1 MGIVAKPIGYLLAL
15 IYKLVG
21 NYGIS
26 LIILTVIV
34 KLALYPLY
42 AKQIRSTADMSDMS
56 EKAKEIQNRYAN
68 DKEKMNEEMQKL
80 YAETGFNPMSGC
92 LPMLIQ
98 FPIIMGLFALLR
110 NPMKYMPSDPALMF
124 ANHESFLWIKD
135 LAQPDLI
142 ILPIAAGLATF
153 FAFSMNSAMTMQQ
166 PGANPGQQ
174 KAMNAIMKYFFP
186 LSILWLAR
194 SYPAGLAIYWAGG
207 QFMQIFFNL
216 RMNKVRKQMQEE
228 QEQKKLVERAEKE
241 LARKKRARMK
251 GSYQ

>member
-1 MGIVAKPIGYLLAL
+1 
-15 IYKLVG
+15 
-21 NYGIS
+21 
-26 LIILTVIV
+26 
-34 KLALYPLY
+34 
-42 AKQIRSTADMSDMS
+42 
-56 EKAKEIQNRYAN
+56 
-68 DKEKMNEEMQKL
+68 
-80 YAETGFNPMSGC
+80 
-92 LPMLIQ
+92 MLIQ

-110 NPMKYMPSDPALMF
+110 NPMKYMPDDPTLMF

-216 RMNKVRKQMQEE
+216 RINKIREE
-228 QEQKKLVERAEKE
+228 MKVEKEKKKLLERAEKE

-251 GSYQ
+251 GSY

>member
-1 MGIVAKPIGYLLAL
+1 MGIIAKPIGYLLML
-15 IYKLVG
+15 IYRLVG

-26 LIILTVIV
+26 LIILTFIV
-34 KLALYPLY
+34 KLALYPMY
-42 AKQIRSTADMSDMS
+42 AKQIKSSADMAEMS
-56 EKAKEIQNRYAN
+56 EKTQEIQRRYAN
-68 DKEKMNEEMQKL
+68 DKEKQNEEMQKL
-80 YAETGFNPMSGC
+80 YAEVGFNPMSGC

-110 NPMKYMPSDPALMF
+110 NPMKYMPDDPTLMF

-135 LAQPDLI
+135 LAQPDLW

-153 FAFSMNSAMTMQQ
+153 FAFSMNSAMNMQQ

-216 RMNKVRKQMQEE
+216 RINKIKDQMNAEKEK
-228 QEQKKLVERAEKE
+228 KKLVEKAEKE

-251 GSYQ
+251 GSY

>member
-1 MGIVAKPIGYLLAL
+1 MGIIAKPIGYLLAL

-110 NPMKYMPSDPALMF
+110 NPMKYMPDDPTLMF

-216 RMNKVRKQMQEE
+216 RINKIREE
-228 QEQKKLVERAEKE
+228 MKVEKEKKKLLERAEKE

-251 GSYQ
+251 GSY

>member
-1 MGIVAKPIGYLLAL
+1 MGLIAKPIGYLLAF
-15 IYKLVG
+15 IYRLVG

-34 KLALYPLY
+34 KLVLYPMY
-42 AKQIRSTADMSDMS
+42 AKQIKSTANMSDMS
-56 EKAKEIQNRYAN
+56 EKSKEIQKRYAN
-68 DKEKMNEEMQKL
+68 DREKMNEEMQKL
-80 YAETGFNPMSGC
+80 YAESGFNPMSGC

-110 NPMKYMPSDPALMF
+110 NPMKYMPNDPTLMF

-135 LAQPDLI
+135 LAQPDLW

-153 FAFSMNSAMTMQQ
+153 FAFSMNSAMQMQQ

-186 LSILWLAR
+186 LSITWLAR

-216 RMNKVRKQMQEE
+216 RINKIKDQMNAEKEK
-228 QEQKKLVERAEKE
+228 KKLVERAEKE

-251 GSYQ
+251 GSY

>member
-1 MGIVAKPIGYLLAL
+1 MGIIAKPIGYLLAL

-34 KLALYPLY
+34 KLVLYPMY
-42 AKQIRSTADMSDMS
+42 AKQIKSTANMSDMS

-110 NPMKYMPSDPALMF
+110 NPMKYMPDDPTLMF

-135 LAQPDLI
+135 LAQPDLW

-153 FAFSMNSAMTMQQ
+153 FAFSMNSAMNMQQ

-216 RMNKVRKQMQEE
+216 RINKIKDQMNAEKEK
-228 QEQKKLVERAEKE
+228 KKLVERAEKE

-251 GSYQ
+251 GSY

>member
-1 MGIVAKPIGYLLAL
+1 MGLIAKPIGYLLAF
-15 IYKLVG
+15 IYRLVG

-34 KLALYPLY
+34 KLVLYPMY
-42 AKQIRSTADMSDMS
+42 AKQIKSTANMSDMS
-56 EKAKEIQNRYAN
+56 EKSKEIQKRYAN

-80 YAETGFNPMSGC
+80 YAESGFNPMSGC

-98 FPIIMGLFALLR
+98 FPIIMG
-110 NPMKYMPSDPALMF
+110 PMKYMPNDPTLMF
-124 ANHESFLWIKD
+124 ANHEEFLWIKD
-135 LAQPDLI
+135 LAQPDLW

-153 FAFSMNSAMTMQQ
+153 FAFSMNSAMQMQQ

-186 LSILWLAR
+186 LSITWLAR

-216 RMNKVRKQMQEE
+216 RINKIKDQMNAEKEK
-228 QEQKKLVERAEKE
+228 KKLVERAEKE

-251 GSYQ
+251 GSY